1 MSPFAD
7 IGKQKSRTF
16 ALSIREVDFTV
27 LTLIIYTMIL
37 FNVKKNKNEKMPN
50 AYGKYYA
57 YPVVTQTLGIDGLA
71 THMSSHNTPFSPG
84 AIKGMLTDMVICI
97 RELAL
102 QGIAVKIDNLAIF
115 SIGIKNKQGADT
127 EKDFSVAKNIE
138 GVKLRARA
146 TGELVADRLNLDAT
160 LKKATALAGSDST
173 DVGGSSDT
181 PTTPSSDSTDT
192 PSSGG
197 TDQGGGSGT
206 GSDSGSG
213 SGTGSEDRYDLYT
226 EM

>member
-1 MSPFAD
+1 
-7 IGKQKSRTF
+7 
-16 ALSIREVDFTV
+16 
-27 LTLIIYTMIL
+27 MIL

-57 YPVVTQTLGIDGLA
+57 YPVVTQTIGIDGLA
-71 THMSSHNTPFSPG
+71 DHMSSHNTPFSPG
-84 AIKGMLTDMVICI
+84 AVKGMLTDMVICI

-115 SIGIKNKQGADT
+115 SIGIKNKLGADS

-160 LKKATALAGSDST
+160 LKKATAIAGTDGSTSDDGGGGDDSKGDST
-173 DVGGSSDT
+173 SGGSTSGGSSD
-181 PTTPSSDSTDT
+181 P
-192 PSSGG
+192 
-197 TDQGGGSGT
+197 
-206 GSDSGSG
+206 DSGSDDG
-213 SGTGSEDRYDLYT
+213 SKDGEY
-226 EM
+226 